1 MISINYDEL
10 AIVNAYAKLPVPS
23 RFRCHGA
30 KLVKASHGNLPT
42 RVFIIFLRICIYVC
56 GASC

>member
-42 RVFIIFLRICIYVC
+42 RVFIIFVRICIYVC
-56 GASC
+56 